1 MDLERIYLDHNATT
15 RPLPEVVEAM
25 VACLRDGFGNPSSVH
40 AFGQRA
46 RRLLDRAREQVAA
59 LIKASPEEIIF
70 TASGTEADNQAL
82 RCVAAPGTAIA
93 TSVIE
98 HPAILNTCR
107 FLEAAGTQVTYF
119 PVDAQGILRMDT
131 LEAALKPDISLLS
144 LMAANNDLG
153 TLQPVAEA
161 ADLARSRGILVHTDA
176 VQAAGRIPLDVRSL
190 GVDLLSLSAH
200 KLHGPK
206 GVGALFVKRALPLR
220 PLIQGGSQ
228 ERRLRAGTENLPG
241 IVGFGIACE
250 WAAKHMDR
258 NMERITA
265 LRTRLEEGLLAIP
278 GVRLHGHPTLRLPN
292 TVNVGLPILGEDL
305 LLNLDL
311 EGIAVSVGS
320 ACSSESRE
328 PSFVLKALG
337 IPDQEARQTLRF
349 SLGFENTDAE
359 IDRTIQVTR
368 SLLARLT

>member
-1 MDLERIYLDHNATT
+1 MDRIYLDHNATT

-25 VACLRDGFGNPSSVH
+25 TACLRDGFGNPSSVH
-40 AFGQRA
+40 AFGQSA
-46 RRLLDRAREQVAA
+46 RRLLDRAREQVAT
-59 LIKASPEEIIF
+59 LLNASPEEILF
-70 TASGTEADNQAL
+70 TSGGTEADNQAL
-82 RCVAAPGTAIA
+82 RCGLEHGGSLV

-107 FLEAAGTQVTYF
+107 FLEAKGTRVTYL
-119 PVDAQGILRMDT
+119 PVDEQGILRLDT
-131 LEAALKPDISLLS
+131 LGGALEGASLLS

-153 TLQPVAEA
+153 TLQPLAEA
-161 ADLARSRGILVHTDA
+161 AALARTQGVLVHTDA
-176 VQAAGRIPLDVRSL
+176 VQAAGRIPLDVRTL

-206 GVGALFVKRALPLR
+206 GVGALFVRRALPLR

-241 IVGFGIACE
+241 IVGFGVACE
-250 WAAKHMDR
+250 WARQRMDA
-258 NMERITA
+258 NCEGISA
-265 LRTRLEEGLLAIP
+265 LRVRLEEGLLSIP
-278 GVRLHGHPTLRLPN
+278 GFRLHGHPALRLPN
-292 TVNVGLPILGEDL
+292 TVNVGLPGILGADL

-328 PSFVLKALG
+328 PSYVLKALG
-337 IPDQEARQTLRF
+337 IPDLEARQTLRF
-349 SLGFENTDAE
+349 SLGFENTEAE
-359 IDRTIQVTR
+359 ISRTIQVTR
-368 SLLARLT
+368 EIVQRLR